1 MTIIYTSKNGLYSI
15 VEKDGL
21 FYPQYR
27 EFYCAEFGKLESAE
41 EAETIRKENRFHVSE
56 TSWNKYFLGNFQ
68 NQASGL
74 KSKGF
79 KNYKTLKSAIKFVDA
94 Q

>member
-1 MTIIYTSKNGLYSI
+1 MEIIYTTQNGLYS
-15 VEKDGL
+15 VAEKNGL

-27 EFYCAEFGKLESAE
+27 EFYCAEFGKIDGH
-41 EAETIRKENRFHVSE
+41 EATKIRNENRFTVHE
-56 TSWNKYFLGNFQ
+56 TPWSKYFLGDDCR
-68 NQASGL
+68 G

-79 KNYKTLKSAIKFVDA
+79 KNYKSLKSAQKFVDA